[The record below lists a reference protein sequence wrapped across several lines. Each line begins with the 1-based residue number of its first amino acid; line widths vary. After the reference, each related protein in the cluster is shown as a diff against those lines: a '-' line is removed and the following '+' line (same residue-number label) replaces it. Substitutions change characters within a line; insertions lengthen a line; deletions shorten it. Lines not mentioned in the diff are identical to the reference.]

1 MNFFNRST
9 KAMVIGGLFLI
20 IPLLILLVVL
30 SKAWSI
36 LKPVV
41 GQLVEFFGI
50 ESIFGATTI
59 TIFVIFLFLLLC
71 YLSGVMLR
79 KGIISDWGERV
90 EDQLFLILPSLQ
102 MFKYKMMGE
111 SATHKNVSN
120 WKPILLKEDSF
131 YGIAFITKEHEN
143 GFFSIYIPDAPKMDA
158 GEIRFIPKE
167 ECTYLDISMKD
178 AMQGLSSF
186 GKQVPLSKLIQ
197 V

>member
-1 MNFFNRST
+1 MSFFNRST
-9 KAMVIGGLFLI
+9 KAMIIGGLFLI

-102 MFKYKMMGE
+102 MFKYKMMGD

-120 WKPILLKEDSF
+120 WKPILLKEESF

-158 GEIRFIPKE
+158 GEIRFIPKA